1 MDVDDVGIVYRFCR
15 SSARTRHSIACKSWM
30 DAPVAVRTKKWLP
43 QSCGMLTN
51 FAE

>member
-15 SSARTRHSIACKSWM
+15 SSFGRGIRSPANLGWM
-30 DAPVAVRTKKWLP
+30 LPVAVRTKKWLP